1 MRMHPAPQGPRP
13 PRARAGLAWCP
24 GLLAALALVMG
35 CGRTGTPPHGEG
47 RSEAPRALPLAV
59 YADTGRTTTLRV
71 EPPSS
76 GAGMASGARAS
87 AWLTRVSPA
96 RVEPAALPS
105 AEPEVEP
112 IADSLLPS
120 PPPALVVDEHLRPP
134 LPRTRAPLAV
144 PPGARG
150 SVELDVRVNE
160 LGEVS
165 EIRWAEG
172 TRDPAL
178 VRAATDCARAMRFF
192 PAERAGRPVAVWC
205 RQRFDFGVGG
215 R

>member
-1 MRMHPAPQGPRP
+1 MHPGP
-13 PRARAGLAWCP
+13 PRASARLAGAGL
-24 GLLAALALVMG
+24 LTALALVTG
-35 CGRTGTPPHGEG
+35 CGRAGPTSQGEG
-47 RSEAPRALPLAV
+47 RHEAPRALPVAV
-59 YADTGRTTTLRV
+59 FADTGRTTTLRV
-71 EPPSS
+71 QPPPS
-76 GAGMASGARAS
+76 GAGVTLGARAS

-112 IADSLLPS
+112 TADSLPSS

-172 TRDPAL
+172 SRDRAL

-205 RQRFDFGVGG
+205 RQRFDFGVGE